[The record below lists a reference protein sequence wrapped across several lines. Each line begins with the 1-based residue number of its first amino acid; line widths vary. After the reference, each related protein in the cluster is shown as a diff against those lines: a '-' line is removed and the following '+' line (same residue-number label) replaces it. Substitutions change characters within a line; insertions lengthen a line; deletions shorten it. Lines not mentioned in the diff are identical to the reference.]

1 MAAQADAE
9 TIAAFRELVDRVV
22 IINAPN
28 NAVEVQVIGRL
39 AALVGANAEM
49 LGGTM
54 VAEARFA
61 PSTEMMMLQ
70 MLVAEAARVSPKAR
84 AIAPAKL

>member
-1 MAAQADAE
+1 MAAQANAE

-22 IINAPN
+22 IIDAPN

-54 VAEARFA
+54 VAEDRFGRS
-61 PSTEMMMLQ
+61 PEMMMLQ
-70 MLVAEAARVSPKAR
+70 MMVA
-84 AIAPAKL
+84 